1 MFKRIRIRL
10 IGIKTILETGIRLK
24 IQEGITLEMIL
35 GTEIIIQMW
44 TNLQKMKIQMDNL
57 TKNNG
62 RNNYDGSW
70 RIVITSLKI
79 I

>member
-35 GTEIIIQMW
+35 GTEIMIQMW
-44 TNLQKMKIQMDNL
+44 TNLQN
-57 TKNNG
+57 
-62 RNNYDGSW
+62 S
-70 RIVITSLKI
+70 
-79 I
+79 